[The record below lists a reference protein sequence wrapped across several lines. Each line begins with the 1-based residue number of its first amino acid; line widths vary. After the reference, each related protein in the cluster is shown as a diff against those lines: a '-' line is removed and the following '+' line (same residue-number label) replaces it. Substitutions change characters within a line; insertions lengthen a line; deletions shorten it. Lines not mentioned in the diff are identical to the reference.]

1 MRTSRSA
8 QVDIVLDRT
17 APEPLY
23 QQIYQRLRDAIVAGA
38 LREGDLLPTTRS
50 VASGLEVARCT
61 VERAYSQL
69 AVEGYVDAVA
79 RSGHRVR
86 RLQTAFLQSAAAP
99 REAPH
104 VKLPARRVAFF
115 EEFEHGPDVPYDF
128 AFARLAPG
136 SFPVKTWLRLEQ
148 EVLHYADDDL
158 LGNYP
163 LEHRPSA
170 LQREL
175 ARYLRRTRGVVCAP
189 EQVVVLPST
198 DVALT
203 TLLGLFD
210 PGRHRVGCEEPGY
223 TGCVEVA
230 RRLGFSVD
238 PLPVDRGDAA
248 FLDALRTAGSGVAF
262 VTPSHQFPTGAVMP
276 LSTRAELLS
285 WANANDVFLI
295 EDDSCNEYRYDTD
308 PVPSLSSLDAQGR
321 VCYLG
326 NFSKTLC
333 PGLRV
338 AYAVVP
344 ERLLERYFDR
354 FWSASTAVS
363 LITQEVLARFI
374 ATGAMDQQVR
384 KMVAAGRQ
392 RHDRLLSC
400 LRQGFGD
407 RIALQGTNAGLHFC
421 VGLPNG
427 MSEDELV
434 SSARAQG
441 AQVYRSSIYRCS
453 GRPYPPQVIVGFSAI
468 DPDEVA
474 PGVQALVRA
483 WG

>member
-148 EVLHYADDDL
+148 EVLHYAD
-158 LGNYP
+158 
-163 LEHRPSA
+163 
-170 LQREL
+170 
-175 ARYLRRTRGVVCAP
+175 
-189 EQVVVLPST
+189 
-198 DVALT
+198 
-203 TLLGLFD
+203 
-210 PGRHRVGCEEPGY
+210 
-223 TGCVEVA
+223 
-230 RRLGFSVD
+230 
-238 PLPVDRGDAA
+238 
-248 FLDALRTAGSGVAF
+248 
-262 VTPSHQFPTGAVMP
+262 
-276 LSTRAELLS
+276 
-285 WANANDVFLI
+285 DVFLI